1 MKQSE
6 VELVKELIEKHLKA
20 EKHHLEKIEQ
30 ADGFLME
37 IKDPDDFE
45 SINLW
50 EHVRLN
56 SNKLLRAQREMIK
69 DLACII
75 QADVKFTR
83 KCDKMLVGNPAEVIF
98 NDS

>member
-1 MKQSE
+1 
-6 VELVKELIEKHLKA
+6 
-20 EKHHLEKIEQ
+20 
-30 ADGFLME
+30 ME

-50 EHVRLN
+50 EHARLN
-56 SNKLLRAQREMIK
+56 SSKMLRAQREMIE

-83 KCDKMLVGNPAEVIF
+83 KCEKMLVSNPAEVTF